1 VIRRLALALM
11 MGLILASAISPAFG
25 DHLTFRGD
33 AQRTG
38 NVSGDGPAAPVLLWR
53 EKVTAKGYVGGSAS
67 ISGERV
73 YVSSWPDMSYQGE
86 QALGCLD
93 ARDGSVLWRNPL
105 GGKGGAS
112 TPAVSRGLVFA
123 GSWYGDLYCLDAET
137 GETVWNRT
145 VEREPQWWGV
155 ASSPLV
161 IGELV
166 FVSTFSDGTLH
177 VLDLEGDELWNISTG
192 KMDPYTSPAAEE
204 GRVYF
209 AGGDPALYC
218 FDTSSFEILW
228 RAPTNG
234 PITTTP
240 GIGGDRAYFATRED
254 LRALDASTGEEVWV
268 APLKGTTSSP
278 AISSGRVY
286 IGTDDGRLACLNASD
301 GSLIWSAEVD
311 SSVRSSPLVAGDR
324 VYLGSHR
331 GVVYALNRSDGSEIW
346 RYETGAYLMSSP
358 SFSDGVLYIGSDD
371 GCLYAFGEE
380 GSKVIFEGEVLLGD
394 GRFNAAAEDGSVR
407 AVDERTALG
416 ALMKASEVGG
426 FEITFDG
433 SYVDDYGLLVRSI
446 DGIGTGAGE
455 FWIYWVNY
463 PEEPMP
469 SEGPDRFPLEE
480 GDRVLFYLGDR
491 SRSPQDSLRV
501 EMTTGWEG

>member
-1 VIRRLALALM
+1 VIRRLALSLIMA
-11 MGLILASAISPAFG
+11 LILASSIYPAFG

-33 AQRTG
+33 GMRTG
-38 NVSGDGPAAPVLLWR
+38 NVSGTGPSSPEILWS
-53 EKVTAKGYVGGSAS
+53 EKVTAKGYIGGSAAVC
-67 ISGERV
+67 GERI
-73 YVSSWPDMSYQGE
+73 YVSSWPEMSYKGE

-105 GGKGGAS
+105 GGRGGAS

-123 GSWYGDLYCLDAET
+123 GSWYGDLYCLDAAT

-145 VEREPQWWGV
+145 VEKDPQWWGV

-161 IGELV
+161 IGDV
-166 FVSTFSDGTLH
+166 IFVVTFSEGALH
-177 VLDLEGDELWNISTG
+177 VLDLGGDELLNITTG
-192 KMDPYTSPAAEE
+192 KIDPYTSPAGDG

-218 FDTSSFEILW
+218 VDASSFELLW
-228 RAPTNG
+228 KRPTEV
-234 PITTTP
+234 PITSTP
-240 GIGGDRAYFATRED
+240 AIKDGKAYFATTED
-254 LRALDASTGEEVWV
+254 IRAVDAETGEEIWK
-268 APLKGTTSSP
+268 APLKGTISSP
-278 AISSGRVY
+278 ALSFNRVY
-286 IGTDDGRLACLNASD
+286 IGTDDGHLACLNASD

-455 FWIYWVNY
+455 FWIYLVNY

-491 SRSPQDSLRV
+491 SRSPQDSFRV
-501 EMTTGWEG
+501 EITTGWEG